1 MSKLIHIGHQNMSEI
16 SMHVRHCMFYQ
27 CQLGNNESAATLHIC
42 VALGEGAVAD
52 RTYPVWF
59 KRFCEDATSL
69 EDRRRFGRPLQSD
82 IKRIKVLI
90 IDNPPLTTRELSTMF
105 GCK

>member
-1 MSKLIHIGHQNMSEI
+1 MSKLIHIGHQNMSAI
-16 SMHVRHCMFYQ
+16 SMHVRYCMFYQ
-27 CQLGNNESAATLHIC
+27 FQLGDNESDATLHIC
-42 VALGEGAVAD
+42 AALGEGTVAH
-52 RTYPVWF
+52 RTCPDWF
-59 KRFCEDATSL
+59 KRFGKDDTSL
-69 EDRRRFGRPLQSD
+69 EDRWRFGRPLQSD